1 MPGTEERRGRGGRLR
16 PVYTDVTDR
25 DGPAPPHPDQVVAFQ
40 ELGYQVLGLVTL
52 DVAPD
57 EFDQVAEDYAPG
69 DREEALDHFRDPATV
84 LRSADGLVLAQV
96 CWFWSEPGLVLKT
109 WMSDESLVET
119 WRRWPE
125 VPPWPAKRAAAW
137 RYATVEGEMTRQAAD
152 GRSVATVPDADP
164 DRLDEAHRA
173 HVRAYAETYG
183 CEPVAAP
190 GAMPEVLTA
199 LERATVH
206 MWRVADAY
214 ARTGNIVLL
223 ALAVASLVLSWLLRD
238 VVGAGGLL
246 LIASLLMMAM
256 LSLQRFGVRFAYTRW
271 WRPAYR

>member
-1 MPGTEERRGRGGRLR
+1 
-16 PVYTDVTDR
+16 VYTDVTDR
-25 DGPAPPHPDQVVAFQ
+25 DGAAPPHPDQVVAFQ

-52 DVAPD
+52 DVDPGGFEA
-57 EFDQVAEDYAPG
+57 VAADYAPG
-69 DREEALDHFRDPATV
+69 DREQALEHFTDPATV

-96 CWFWSEPGLVLKT
+96 CWFWSGPGLVLKT

-119 WRRWPE
+119 WRRWPV
-125 VPPWPAKRAAAW
+125 VPPWPGKRAAAW

-190 GAMPEVLTA
+190 EAMPEVLAA

-206 MWRVADAY
+206 MWRVAEVY
-214 ARTGNIVLL
+214 ARAGNILVVLI
-223 ALAVASLVLSWLLRD
+223 ALAAAAWSWAVLEVAVPWAPLWAVCGVL
-238 VVGAGGLL
+238 GAL
-246 LIASLLMMAM
+246 
-256 LSLQRFGVRFAYTRW
+256 LSLHRFSVRFAYTRW